1 ETIRKQVLALANT
14 GVDIIINGETGTGKE
29 VVARA
34 LHQFSR
40 RQAKPFVAINCGGMT
55 ESIIESEL
63 FGHEAGSFTSANKK
77 RIGKIEQAN
86 G

>member
-1 ETIRKQVLALANT
+1 
-14 GVDIIINGETGTGKE
+14 
-29 VVARA
+29 
-34 LHQFSR
+34 
-40 RQAKPFVAINCGGMT
+40 MT

-86 G
+86 GGTLFLDEIESMPIAVQINCCASFRSESLSAWAAMSSFQ